1 MSISDLFENK
11 IGKRTSRF
19 LLLALGAVL
28 TGLTLVYPKL
38 GIIEWVSM
46 IPAALALISICSDG
60 RVRRRGLY
68 GYGFFYFMCFYLV
81 NYHWFINLYPLDFID
96 GMTKGAAVAVV
107 LAGWV
112 GLSLLQSLTGGLVFV
127 LFGECVRGTVTKRF
141 PPLGALFA
149 AALWAIFEWTQT
161 LGWVGVPWGRLSIGQ
176 TEWLLGAQ
184 SASIFGSCFVTFLI
198 VGVNFLCA
206 YSILY
211 APKRRL
217 LAALAAGVFLCNTAF
232 GAVACLTYRDE
243 GAPVKVAVVQGNISS
258 QEKWDSAL
266 SDKTYEAYEKY
277 TAEAAEQGAQI
288 VVWPE
293 SAMTYNIEDYTHVE
307 NFVCRL
313 AKENGVTILVGTF
326 TYNEDGGELNSI
338 VAALPDG
345 TLHETVYAKRHLVP
359 FGEYVPLRPLVEVIF
374 PPLANISMLADDLA
388 AGEGAQII
396 RLDEA
401 DVGSLICFDSI
412 YDELARDSTLSG
424 AEILAISTN
433 DSWFL
438 DSAALYMHNAQAK
451 LRAIENGRY
460 VARSANTGV
469 SSVITPTGKVV
480 DSLAALTEGQITAE
494 VYVRESHTPYT
505 YLGNTFVYLCII
517 FMIVWLAY
525 EKICSHIYR
534 KWLTNGVKSDKINM

>member
-1 MSISDLFENK
+1 MKISEFFENMK
-11 IGKRTSRF
+11 GKRTSRF
-19 LLLALGAVL
+19 LLLAVGALL
-28 TGLTLVYPKL
+28 TGLTLVKPVL

-46 IPAALALISICSDG
+46 IPAALALIVICSDE

-81 NYHWFINLYPLDFID
+81 NYHWFVNLYPLDFIG
-96 GMTKGAAVAVV
+96 GMTKGAAIAVV

-112 GLSLLQSLTGGLVFV
+112 GLSILQSLTGGLVFV
-127 LFGECVRGTVTKRF
+127 LFGESVRGNLAKRF

-198 VGVNFLCA
+198 VVVNFLLA
-206 YSILY
+206 YAILY

-217 LAALAAGVFLCNTAF
+217 LALIAAGSFLCNTAF
-232 GAVACLTYRDE
+232 GAVACLSYRDKGE
-243 GAPVKVAVVQGNISS
+243 PIKVAVVQGNISS
-258 QEKWDSAL
+258 QEKWDPSLDDRTFAV
-266 SDKTYEAYEKY
+266 YEKY
-277 TAEAAEQGAQI
+277 TAEAAEQGAKI
-288 VVWPE
+288 VIWPE
-293 SAMTYNIEDYTHVE
+293 SAMPYNIEDRPKIAE
-307 NFVCRL
+307 FVCRL
-313 AKENGVTILVGTF
+313 AKENGVTILSGAF
-326 TYNEDGGELNSI
+326 TYNEDRTELNSI
-338 VAALPDG
+338 FAAMPDG
-345 TLHETVYAKRHLVP
+345 TLHETVYSKRHLVP
-359 FGEYVPLRPLVEVIF
+359 FGEYVPLRPLVEVVF
-374 PPLANISMLADDLA
+374 PPLADISMLAEDLA

-401 DVGSLICFDSI
+401 DIGSLICFDSI
-412 YDELARDSTLSG
+412 YDELARDSALAG

-534 KWLTNGVKSDKINM
+534 KWLTNGVKSDKINI